1 MEKNFITKEQKDKVS
16 NRLVLNFGVLLGGAL
31 ILLYVYNFYASGWNT
46 QLINVLSVLGI
57 IFAVAAIAMF
67 ILGLKKFPKLKSY
80 ASIPLGA
87 FILTALIAYLPKL
100 NFFMAGFSNVFH
112 KHYSTGV
119 AVVVCL
125 ILMAIY
131 FIALAI
137 YTAIYLKKH
146 TVLIEKKKIVHTKK
160 KRK

>member
-16 NRLVLNFGVLLGGAL
+16 NRLVLNFGVLLAGAL
-31 ILLYVYNFYASGWNT
+31 VLLYVYNFYASGWNT
-46 QLINVLSVLGI
+46 QLISTLSILGI
-57 IFAVAAIAMF
+57 IFGVVTIAMF
-67 ILGLKKFPKLKSY
+67 VLGFTKLPKMKNY
-80 ASIPLGA
+80 AYLPLGA
-87 FILTALIAYLPKL
+87 FIATALIAYLPKL
-100 NFFMAGFSNVFH
+100 NFFMAGFSNIFH
-112 KHYSTGV
+112 KHYSTGM

-131 FIALAI
+131 FIVLAI

-146 TVLIEKKKIVHTKK
+146 PVLVEKKKIVHK

>member
-16 NRLVLNFGVLLGGAL
+16 NRLVLNFGVLLAGGL

-46 QLINVLSVLGI
+46 QLLNVLSILGI
-57 IFAVAAIAMF
+57 IFGVAAIAMF
-67 ILGLKKFPKLKSY
+67 VLGLTKCPKTKKY
-80 ASIPLGA
+80 AAIPLGA
-87 FILTALIAYLPKL
+87 FIATALIAYLPKF
-100 NFFMAGFSNVFH
+100 NFFMAGFSNIFH
-112 KHYSTGV
+112 KHYSTGM

-131 FIALAI
+131 FIALSI

-146 TVLIEKKKIVHTKK
+146 PVLVEKKKIVHNK